1 MLLVGCSLASSMVA
15 ASGLQVS
22 PVSLSLQASQN
33 ADGLWL
39 SNSGDSVVHAQVRV
53 YHWTQVGG
61 EEQLTPS
68 RGLLVSPPMLEIKP
82 DDKQLI
88 RVIRVG
94 APPGGA
100 NAVEDAYRLA
110 IDELPVDRQGKPG
123 LQFVLHYSVPIF
135 VEPIAANA
143 LQPELKWSV
152 QQKDDH
158 AMLRIANSG
167 NGHAQLAQVSFTD
180 KSGHRVEVSGGL
192 AGYVLPGATMDFAL
206 KQPTISFADSVTF
219 EAMINGAKVTQDVL
233 PIERTP

>member
-1 MLLVGCSLASSMVA
+1 MVA

-39 SNSGDSVVHAQVRV
+39 SNSGDGIVHAQVRV
-53 YHWTQVGG
+53 YHWTQSGG

-68 RGLLVSPPMLEIKP
+68 RGLLVSPPMLQIKP
-82 DDKQLI
+82 GEKQLI

-94 APPGGA
+94 APPNGA

-135 VEPIAANA
+135 VEPLAAKT
-143 LQPELKWSV
+143 LQPDLQWSM
-152 QQKDDH
+152 QQKDGH
-158 AMLRIANSG
+158 VFLRIANNGS
-167 NGHAQLAQVSFTD
+167 GHAQLAQLSFAD

-192 AGYVLPGATMDFAL
+192 LGYILPGAVMDFAL
-206 KQPTISFADSVTF
+206 TEPTTSFADSVTF

-233 PIERTP
+233 PVERAH